1 MLNILMKPE
10 FITVLCDVY
19 CKCKDMPARYRTYVN
34 DELFAERTW
43 IWSNMYLEEMLQI
56 SAVPGKY
63 TIRYE
68 LVDGYNNNAGLKIRN
83 MRVDQG
89 PGRIV
94 DKNGTLEVW
103 HAGL

>member
-1 MLNILMKPE
+1 MKPE
-10 FITVLCDVY
+10 FITVLSDVY
-19 CKCKDMPARYRTYVN
+19 CKCKDTPARYRTYVN